1 MELDEKQIKILNFI
15 EEPSYKAIKKKDLAY
30 AMQVDTKD
38 LDDFI
43 EIINDLAD
51 ECKLFINK
59 HGKVSSLKKANLF
72 IGTFLATDRGFG
84 FVKPEN
90 LEEPDIFIP
99 PYSTEDARHKDKVL
113 CRITCKNLG
122 DKKDEG
128 AIVKI
133 ISRGYNTI
141 VGTFLKD
148 RRMCHVIPDVSKL
161 GYYISI
167 PRNSAKNIVT
177 GSKVLIEID
186 CNDNPG
192 RIQSGKIIEVLGH
205 RDDPGIDILSILMQ
219 FEIPTKFPEDVLKE
233 ADIVPNMVLE
243 SDLLNRRDLRDECII
258 TIDGEDT
265 KDVDDAISIK
275 QLDNGNFKLGVYIA
289 DVTHYVKEGT
299 ELDKEALRRGTSIY
313 LVDRVIPML
322 PRVLSNGICSLDE
335 AVDRLALCCEMEI
348 DNNGNVVN
356 HEIFEAVLNVTKKMT
371 YTAVNDILTNDESE
385 YKEDYNE
392 YFNMIKT
399 MEQLSE
405 ILRTKRAGRGAIEFD
420 FPESKII
427 VDENCKP
434 IDIVIRERNIAT
446 SIIEEFMIICN
457 ETIAEEY
464 FWSEIP
470 FMYRTHEEPD
480 AQKIVMLNEFIKNFG
495 YNLKGSSQHPKNIQS
510 LLSKVTNTK
519 EENIIS
525 RVVLRSLK
533 QARYTDFN
541 TGHFGLA
548 SKAYSH
554 FTSPIRRYPDL
565 QIHRIIKQNIKTG
578 IDETKKQYYENILP
592 EVAKRCSATERVAE
606 SAERDVESL
615 KKAEFMQDKEGQIFD
630 GVISSVTSWGLYVT
644 LPNTVEGMIHN
655 YSLYPRDNY
664 IFSDKRMEYVGRKS
678 KKSYRLGDRVK
689 VKLLKVSIY
698 DRKLDFIV
706 HDEATGNEGDTMDFY
721 EYFDDDLF
729 V

>member
-15 EEPSYKAIKKKDLAY
+15 EEPTYKAIKKKDLAY

-43 EIINDLAD
+43 EIINNLAD
-51 ECKLFINK
+51 ECKLFINR
-59 HGKVSSLKKANLF
+59 HGKVSSLRKSNLF
-72 IGTFLATDRGFG
+72 IGTFSATDRGFG
-84 FVKPEN
+84 FVKPEDS
-90 LEEPDIFIP
+90 EEPDIFIP
-99 PYSTEDARHKDKVL
+99 PYCTEDARHKDKVL
-113 CRITCKNLG
+113 CRITCKNFG

-128 AIVKI
+128 TIVKI

-161 GYYISI
+161 GDYISI

-186 CNDNPG
+186 YNDSPG
-192 RIQSGKIIEVLGH
+192 YIQSGKIIEVLGH

-233 ADIVPNMVLE
+233 VDVVPNIVLE

-275 QLDNGNFKLGVYIA
+275 QLANGNFKLGVYIA

-405 ILRTKRAGRGAIEFD
+405 ILRTKRANRGAIEFD

-664 IFSDKRMEYVGRKS
+664 IFSEKRMEYVGRKS

-689 VKLLKVSIY
+689 VKLLKVSIH
-698 DRKLDFIV
+698 DRKLDFIIY
-706 HDEATGNEGDTMDFY
+706 DETTGETGDAMDFY
-721 EYFDDDLF
+721 EYFEDDYF
-729 V
+729 I